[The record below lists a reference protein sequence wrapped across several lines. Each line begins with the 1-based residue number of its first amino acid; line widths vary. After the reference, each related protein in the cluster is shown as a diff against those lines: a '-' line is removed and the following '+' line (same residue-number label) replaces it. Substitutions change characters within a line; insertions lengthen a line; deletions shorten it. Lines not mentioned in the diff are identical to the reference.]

1 MIAGEYSG
9 AVVCPIRSMM
19 RVCMVASMLCL
30 VSYDVCSEGQ
40 KFPTGEWTRA
50 VVNL

>member
-1 MIAGEYSG
+1 
-9 AVVCPIRSMM
+9 MM
-19 RVCMVASMLCL
+19 RVCLVASVVMGLC
-30 VSYDVCSEGQ
+30 YDVRSEGQ